1 MLSFTRLLGERTST
15 LCRPSSSAPL
25 RTPSRSFGTKR
36 HVVSTYCGQTS
47 ATSAIF
53 AKHSSQHTLGVATS
67 ILASSSRRWYAR
79 PRKAASSPAPTSTSS
94 RKAAPVAKKAAPA
107 KQMED
112 EIADSEG
119 DSYPHLD
126 QPYED
131 SDVPEDIRGPIP
143 DMQLPKQKIVFNYK
157 TYRYKD
163 LQADDPDR
171 VLESFTIPASMGP
184 QLRKGEKLEPIVHS
198 KENPG
203 EDLSKDAILSSGAIP
218 LGLNAPVTSYVS
230 QMTAAV
236 YDILVQ
242 EKGEDIVVI
251 NIDGKTNWV
260 PTMIIVTALSPRH
273 CVALASRVAS
283 ELKRSKLC
291 KHPKIERNV
300 GDEWVIVATGTTI
313 VEIMTAENRE
323 YMDLERLWVLKKSAQ
338 ETFEFDED
346 EERFMYD
353 EEDGMW
359 DDDDPD
365 Y

>member
-1 MLSFTRLLGERTST
+1 MVKE
-15 LCRPSSSAPL
+15 
-25 RTPSRSFGTKR
+25 
-36 HVVSTYCGQTS
+36 
-47 ATSAIF
+47 
-53 AKHSSQHTLGVATS
+53 
-67 ILASSSRRWYAR
+67 
-79 PRKAASSPAPTSTSS
+79 
-94 RKAAPVAKKAAPA
+94 
-107 KQMED
+107 END
-112 EIADSEG
+112 EITDAEG
-119 DSYPHLD
+119 ESYPYLS

-131 SDVPEDIRGPIP
+131 SDVPEDVRGPIP
-143 DMQLPKQKIVFNYK
+143 QMKLPKQKIVFNYK

-171 VLESFTIPASMGP
+171 VLHSFTVPATMGP
-184 QLRKGEKLEPIVHS
+184 QSRPGESLEPIIHT

-203 EDLSKDAILSSGAIP
+203 EDLSKNAFLSSDEAPI
-218 LGLNAPVTSYVS
+218 GLDMPVTSYVS

-273 CVALASRVAS
+273 CVALANRISS